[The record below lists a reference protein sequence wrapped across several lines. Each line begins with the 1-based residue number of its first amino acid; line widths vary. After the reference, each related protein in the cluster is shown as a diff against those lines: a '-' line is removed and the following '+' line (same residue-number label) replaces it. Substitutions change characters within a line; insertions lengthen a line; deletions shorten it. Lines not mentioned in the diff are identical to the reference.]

1 METSINQI
9 KTAVVSIISKP
20 DQAEER
26 LSQMEDKI
34 KEILHTDN
42 DKKSAYL
49 WLQNTRKKQLTVCVC
64 RKQVLSADNVNW
76 LTFFH
81 RAWD

>member
-42 DKKSAYL
+42 HKRKM
-49 WLQNTRKKQLTVCVC
+49 NTCDYNIREL
-64 RKQVLSADNVNW
+64 
-76 LTFFH
+76 
-81 RAWD
+81 